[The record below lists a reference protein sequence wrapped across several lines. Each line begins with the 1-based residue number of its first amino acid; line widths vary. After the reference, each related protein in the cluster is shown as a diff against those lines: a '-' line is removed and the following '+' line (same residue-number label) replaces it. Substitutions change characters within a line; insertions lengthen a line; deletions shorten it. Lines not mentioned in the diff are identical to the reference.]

1 MKSSNIFLIVKKEIK
16 DSFQNRWFIIFT
28 VACSI
33 LAFLLSYVGTRSLGY
48 SDISGFGRTTAS
60 LVNLVLMLIPLMG
73 LMLGCITI
81 SGERERGTL
90 HYLLSHPI
98 SKREIFAG
106 KYAGLLSSLIFTIT
120 IGFALGGMAIFF
132 KSGSSDIGK
141 YLLDLL
147 ITLILASSVLSI
159 GMLISVFTKKISK
172 SIGIAIF
179 AWFFLIILSDLG
191 IIGSVILFNLGI
203 ESTFFITLL
212 NPTEVYKILSV
223 LVLSTRFE
231 ILGPVGIYAFDTLGR
246 YGSLVVLSFILIMWS
261 LIPLVISYQYF
272 CRIRKEEI

>member
-28 VACSI
+28 VAFSI
-33 LAFLLSYVGTRSLGY
+33 LAFLLSYVGTRNLGY

-60 LVNLVLMLIPLMG
+60 LINLVLMLIPLMG

-98 SKREIFAG
+98 SKKEVFAG
-106 KYAGLLSSLIFTIT
+106 KYVGLLSSLIFTIT

-141 YLLDLL
+141 YLLYLL

>member
-1 MKSSNIFLIVKKEIK
+1 MKRSNIFLIVKKEIK

-28 VACSI
+28 VAFSL
-33 LAFLLSYVGTRSLGY
+33 LAFLLSYVGTRNIGY
-48 SDISGFGRTTAS
+48 SEISGFGRTTAS
-60 LVNLVLMLIPLMG
+60 LINLVLMLIPLMG
-73 LMLGCITI
+73 LMLGGITI

-98 SKREIFAG
+98 SKKEIFAG
-106 KYAGLLSSLIFTIT
+106 KYAGLLFSLIFTIT
-120 IGFALGGMAIFF
+120 IGFALGGIAIFF

-159 GMLISVFTKKISK
+159 GMLISVCTKKISK

-179 AWFFLIILSDLG
+179 VWFFLIILSDLG

-203 ESTFFITLL
+203 EPTFFITLL

-223 LVLSTRFE
+223 LILSTRFE
-231 ILGPVGIYAFDTLGR
+231 ILGPVGIYASDTLGR
-246 YGSLVVLSFILIMWS
+246 YGSLITLTFILFLWT
-261 LIPLVISYQYF
+261 LIPLTVSYLYF
-272 CRIRKEEI
+272 CRFRKEEI